1 MNNYTIN
8 QVKKSFSF
16 SEDSFVLDN
25 LFFLPKN
32 LPIND
37 YHIELLTKWNIA
49 DIKTE
54 GKISSLIMNK
64 IIPKEENTKDPM
76 KFFKEVED
84 SQLNEE
90 IDKTINDTEIS
101 PDLELI
107 DNSILDEAQTLNEN
121 KNDDND
127 KSKNVKILDSSVKS
141 FIEIYK
147 YWIKETVK
155 IFKNF
160 LLEKNVDKERVKNF
174 VDDIIK
180 ISNKNRNNALLL
192 FGKKF
197 EGVLYVFPQ
206 TIETVILAN
215 IIADTRKLSPLATS
229 NLALATFFHDFGM
242 LKIPISLLEKIEK
255 LTPTEMSV
263 IQNHTA
269 IGYKYL
275 RDAKYSA
282 IIASGALQH
291 HERVDGKGYP
301 SQLTPDRVTDIAKII
316 SVVDAY
322 CAAISSKPFKEN
334 PLHAKVVLQELLSK
348 GGSVYDSSILRD
360 LIKNISF
367 YPIGSTVM
375 LSDNNPAIVIGTS
388 KAAMKPIVKVIANG
402 KEGAII
408 DLSERDDIFIR
419 GVYKT

>member
-1 MNNYTIN
+1 MNNFTIN
-8 QVKKSFSF
+8 QVKKNFSF
-16 SEDSFVLDN
+16 SEDTFILDN
-25 LFFLPKN
+25 LFLLPKN

-37 YHIELLTKWNIA
+37 YHIELLSKWNISE
-49 DIKTE
+49 IKSE
-54 GKISSLIMNK
+54 GKISSLQMDK
-64 IIPKEENTKDPM
+64 IAPKDENSKDPM
-76 KFFKEVED
+76 KFFKEEND
-84 SQLNEE
+84 SQLNDE
-90 IDKTINDTEIS
+90 IDKTINETEIN
-101 PDLELI
+101 PELELI
-107 DNSILDEAQTLNEN
+107 DNSILNEEQTVIE
-121 KNDDND
+121 NDDND
-127 KSKNVKILDSSVKS
+127 KGKSVKILDSSVKS

-160 LLEKNVDKERVKNF
+160 LLEKDVDKERVKNF

-215 IIADTRKLSPLATS
+215 IIADTRKLSPLALS

-242 LKIPISLLEKIEK
+242 LKIPLSLLEKVEK

-263 IQNHTA
+263 IQSHTT

-334 PLHAKVVLQELLSK
+334 PLHAKVVLQELLSR
-348 GGSVYDSSILRD
+348 GGTVYDATILRD

-367 YPIGSTVM
+367 YPIGSMVM
-375 LSDNNPAIVIGTS
+375 LSDNNPAMVVGTS
-388 KAAMKPIVKVIANG
+388 KAAMKPIVKVLANG
-402 KEGAII
+402 KEGALI
-408 DLSERDDIFIR
+408 DLSERDDIFIK
-419 GVYKT
+419 GVYHK

>member
-8 QVKKSFSF
+8 QVKENFSF
-16 SEDSFVLDN
+16 SEDSFILDN

-37 YHIELLTKWNIA
+37 YHIELLSKWNIS

-54 GKISSLIMNK
+54 GKISSILMDKLVVKDDNS
-64 IIPKEENTKDPM
+64 KDPM
-76 KFFKEVED
+76 KFFKEAED
-84 SQLNEE
+84 SKLNDE
-90 IDKTINDTEIS
+90 IDKTINETEIS

-107 DNSILDEAQTLNEN
+107 DKSILEENQTAYTNEDDKN
-121 KNDDND
+121 KNIQ
-127 KSKNVKILDSSVKS
+127 ILDSSVKS

-242 LKIPISLLEKIEK
+242 LKIPMSLLEKADK
-255 LTPTEMSV
+255 LTPTEMTV
-263 IQNHTA
+263 IQSHTT

-301 SQLTPDRVTDIAKII
+301 SRLTPDRVTDIAKII

-334 PLHAKVVLQELLSK
+334 PQHAKVVLQELLSK

-367 YPIGSTVM
+367 YPIGSMVM

-388 KAAMKPIVKVIANG
+388 KAAMKPIIKVIAEG
-402 KEGAII
+402 KEGEII
-408 DLSERDDIFIR
+408 DLSERNDIFIK
-419 GVYKT
+419 GVYKA